1 MLKIFTVLLFLL
13 TIFTPVLAQED
24 TTIDEVSANR
34 EVLAEEI
41 DELDTKEEERINAK
55 VDLLGI
61 TLPEYTDN
69 PSYVIT
75 FKDPSKDTLGV
86 EIELDGKDW
95 TEIKSP
101 YTLPALS
108 IGEHSMRFRFTD
120 ENGQV
125 QILEHEL
132 IVIPRPPIINSP
144 EIGKDS
150 IIIGGTA
157 LSNSEIIY
165 TITMNSFNESE
176 IVTSDGSGNWSIS
189 FSPESGLSDGIYTFT
204 VYTRKYGYASNLP
217 EPLVFAVGEGIG
229 NTLNSNSSPKE
240 IYFSFKEINKE
251 NINDIFKDNRD
262 LILLTVGA
270 FLSGGVIFV
279 FLKSLFMGK
288 RREKELKKAEDLI
301 HKQNNT
307 NNREKTLKELFGGE
321 EVTEEKT
328 KEDGKTKEKVDK
340 EEGKE
345 KIRIVNKDIFLKN
358 FKTIDPD
365 EKDGKEKKVK
375 DVKKKIKVSLT
386 SSQEDSK

>member
-1 MLKIFTVLLFLL
+1 MLKIFTVLLFLS

-24 TTIDEVSANR
+24 TTIEEVRENR

-41 DELDTKEEERINAK
+41 DELEIKEEERANAK
-55 VDLLGI
+55 ADLLGI

-69 PSYVIT
+69 PNYVIT
-75 FKDPSKDTLGV
+75 FKDPSQDALGV

-95 TEIKSP
+95 TEISSP
-101 YTLPALS
+101 YTFPALS
-108 IGEHSMRFRFTD
+108 IGEHNIRFRFTD
-120 ENGQV
+120 EDGQV

-144 EIGKDS
+144 EIEKDF
-150 IIIGGTA
+150 ITIGGSA

-165 TITMNSFNESE
+165 TITINSFNQNE
-176 IVTSDGSGNWSIS
+176 IVTSDGSGNWSVN

-204 VYTRKYGYASNLP
+204 VYSRKYGYASNLS
-217 EPLVFAVGEGIG
+217 EPLVFAVGEGNETI
-229 NTLNSNSSPKE
+229 LDSSSSSKE
-240 IYFSFKEINKE
+240 IYFSFKEISRE
-251 NINDIFKDNRD
+251 NIKDVVKDNRD
-262 LILLTVGA
+262 LIFLTIGA
-270 FLSGGVIFV
+270 FLCGGVIFV
-279 FLKSLFMGK
+279 FLKGLFTGK

-301 HKQNNT
+301 HKHNNT
-307 NNREKTLKELFGGE
+307 NNKEKTLKELFGE
-321 EVTEEKT
+321 E
-328 KEDGKTKEKVDK
+328 GKTKKEETKDEEKEKV
-340 EEGKE
+340 KE

-365 EKDGKEKKVK
+365 EKGGKEKKLK